1 MSETFVITHPKIF
14 TVLRRARAL
23 LHAEC
28 LARRPGCGGPRHV
41 EADAVQHGDGR
52 VRGLRGADEEVLH
65 VLQTEIMIMIFNMII
80 IFIIINDHL
89 DPHLEPYHHHH
100 AGHGHTGVVVVYPVV
115 LVKVDLVSE
124 C

>member
-1 MSETFVITHPKIF
+1 MFSLFTVRKICFNTEKIF
-14 TVLRRARAL
+14 TVLRRTRAL

-65 VLQTEIMIMIFNMII
+65 ILETEIMIIIFNMVI
-80 IFIIINDHL
+80 IFNED
-89 DPHLEPYHHHH
+89 
-100 AGHGHTGVVVVYPVV
+100 
-115 LVKVDLVSE
+115 SSS
-124 C
+124 

>member
-1 MSETFVITHPKIF
+1 MFSLFTVRKICFNTEKIF
-14 TVLRRARAL
+14 TVLRRTRAL

-65 VLQTEIMIMIFNMII
+65 ILETEIMIMIMIMFSKFTVMRQQNLI
-80 IFIIINDHL
+80 VIPLKIDIQCHETACMGAKCSF
-89 DPHLEPYHHHH
+89 
-100 AGHGHTGVVVVYPVV
+100 
-115 LVKVDLVSE
+115 K
-124 C
+124 

>member
-1 MSETFVITHPKIF
+1 M
-14 TVLRRARAL
+14 
-23 LHAEC
+23 
-28 LARRPGCGGPRHV
+28 
-41 EADAVQHGDGR
+41 QHGDGR

-100 AGHGHTGVVVVYPVV
+100 AGHGHTGVVVVYPIV
-115 LVKVDLVSE
+115 LVEVDLVSE